1 MTALIVGILSF
12 VVALGAMGLSFFTYF
27 AHDRR
32 LKKQEKQLND
42 YQQRLME
49 QGEEEKK
56 KAIIRA
62 KAVKYNSGNRTLYIC
77 NKGKAK
83 ARNLK
88 VEMLNKDQVYASRP
102 NFPLNYDELLPD
114 ASREVILLLSE
125 GDDELTLIYEW
136 EDDYSKENKERQT
149 IDL

>member
-1 MTALIVGILSF
+1 MEIISALLAIFAF
-12 VVALGAMGLSFFTYF
+12 VFSLYTFF

-32 LKKQEKQLND
+32 LKKQENLLNEYQLRSLAQN
-42 YQQRLME
+42 
-49 QGEEEKK
+49 EEENK

-62 KAVKYNSGNRTLYIC
+62 KAVKYNSGNRTLYIY
-77 NKGKAK
+77 NTGKAK

-88 VEMLNKDQVYASRP
+88 VIMPKDDQVYASRP
-102 NFPLNYDELLPD
+102 DFPLHYDELLPD
-114 ASREVILLLSE
+114 ASREVILYLSE

-136 EDDYSKENKERQT
+136 EDDYSKENKEQQT